1 MFKNRIAYKWTIGFV
16 VIVLIA
22 MLAIGLFFI
31 QMFKQ
36 YAFESREKTML
47 SNAHSISEVAAE
59 YFQGNSQMRG
69 FNGYLRS
76 LDTLT
81 ESNVWLTDSKGNL
94 TMMSGIGQGMG
105 NGFGMGQGPG
115 NGLRQGAGAGLR
127 QGSGNGLG
135 QGFWKDSEPLPTEAE
150 NAIQEVLAGN
160 ESISESFSSVYN
172 EATITVGVP
181 IVDSN
186 HAIIGSVL
194 LHSPVTGVTE
204 TLDRAVRILVLSLL
218 FALFPAIG
226 VGIFYSLLFTR
237 PLKAMTR
244 TALQI
249 SGGDYSAR
257 TGVDRKD
264 ELGQLGNSLDL
275 LAFKLGS
282 TINQLFQEKGKLN
295 DIISS
300 ISEGIIAFDTNFN
313 PISVN
318 FALAQIMNR
327 PHPYSMEEVKKDLD
341 DLNIGAH
348 ISKVMQEKKPSQVHK
363 DWQGK
368 KLVFTFSLIIDNQD
382 SITGFVALVQDI
394 SERERLDQLRREFVA
409 NVSHEFRTPLTVIR
423 GSLEAMVD
431 GTVVKSD
438 EIKRYHQRMLT
449 ETRGLERLV
458 GDLLELSR
466 LQSGKISMNVERIHI
481 PSLLTD
487 VVKSLQTIAD
497 KKGIKLES
505 HSEQDLPPFS
515 GDYDR
520 LRQLLVIF
528 IDNAIKYSP
537 NDTQVSIHISVPTSK
552 TLSISIRDQG
562 YGIDPDQLEQI
573 WDRFYKIDRSRKGN
587 GTGLGLAIAKHLI
600 ELQDGKVSVQS
611 EPQKGTIIEISLPL
625 S

>member
-1 MFKNRIAYKWTIGFV
+1 MFKNRIAYKLTIGFV

-22 MLAIGLFFI
+22 MLSIGLFFI

-47 SNAHSISEVAAE
+47 SNAQSISEVAAE
-59 YFQGNSQMRG
+59 YLQGNSQMRG

-81 ESNVWLTDSKGNL
+81 ESNVWITDSKGNL

-105 NGFGMGQGPG
+105 NGVGMGQGM
-115 NGLRQGAGAGLR
+115 GAGLR

-135 QGFWKDSEPLPTEAE
+135 QGFRKDSEPLPTEAE
-150 NAIQEVLAGN
+150 KAIQEVLAGN

-181 IVDSN
+181 IIDSN

-204 TLDRAVRILVLSLL
+204 TLNRAVRILVLSLL
-218 FALFPAIG
+218 FALFPAVG

-249 SGGDYSAR
+249 SGGNYSAR
-257 TGVDRKD
+257 TGVERKD

-300 ISEGIIAFDTNFN
+300 ISEGIIAFDTNLN
-313 PISVN
+313 PISIN

-348 ISKVMQEKKPSQVHK
+348 ISKVMLEKKPSQVHK

-431 GTVVKSD
+431 GTVVKSE
-438 EIKRYHQRMLT
+438 EIKRYHQRMLS

-466 LQSGKISMNVERIHI
+466 LQSGKISMNIERIHI

-505 HSEQDLPPFS
+505 HSEQDLPPFF

-528 IDNAIKYSP
+528 LDNAIKYSP
-537 NDTQVSIHISVPTSK
+537 NDTQVSIHISVPRSK
-552 TLSISIRDQG
+552 TLLISIRDQG

-625 S
+625 P